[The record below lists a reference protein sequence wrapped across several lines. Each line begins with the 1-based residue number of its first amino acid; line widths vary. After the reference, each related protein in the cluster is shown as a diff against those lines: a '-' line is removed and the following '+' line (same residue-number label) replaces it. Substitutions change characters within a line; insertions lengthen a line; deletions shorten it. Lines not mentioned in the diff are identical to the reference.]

1 METIESIASLASLEL
16 QTRWARNR
24 VLRAESE
31 LKESIEDLEKLEKML
46 ELEIEKYNNAHL
58 SQDEQ
63 SVSWVSYVHSSFPR

>member
-31 LKESIEDLEKLEKML
+31 LKESIEDLEKLENML
-46 ELEIEKYNNAHL
+46 ELELEKYNNSHL
-58 SQDEQ
+58 SQEK
-63 SVSWVSYVHSSFPR
+63 RA

>member
-1 METIESIASLASLEL
+1 MSIIANIESLKG

-46 ELEIEKYNNAHL
+46 ELELEKYNNADL
-58 SQDEQ
+58 SQEKQAEAESKGYEGLSDE
-63 SVSWVSYVHSSFPR
+63 